1 LNIRIRGLLVACG
14 LAAGLLSAG
23 CRQDM
28 HDQPRFKPY
37 AKSDFFADKR
47 SARPLVDGTV
57 ARGHLREDA
66 VLYTGKAAGKPADA
80 FPFPV
85 TADVMARGR
94 ERFDI
99 FCSPCHGRTGAGD
112 GMIVQRGYRKPPTFH
127 QDRLRQAAP
136 GYTYDVITNGF
147 GAMPITRSR
156 SRYGTAGP
164 SSPTS
169 RRCSAASTRRPTSC
183 PPRRARPSTP
193 PTNADDST
201 GQARDHMHDATY
213 TPPAS
218 LDPLRQ
224 RSLIVGVI
232 GLVAAAAGRSSARA
246 SSSMRTC
253 WPTCS
258 GSPQPSAASR

>member
-1 LNIRIRGLLVACG
+1 MNIRIRGLLVACG

-47 SARPLVDGTV
+47 SARPLVDGTI

-147 GAMPITRSR
+147 GAMPDYAQQIPVRDRWAIVAYIT
-156 SRYGTAGP
+156 A
-164 SSPTS
+164 
-169 RRCSAASTRRPTSC
+169 
-183 PPRRARPSTP
+183 
-193 PTNADDST
+193 
-201 GQARDHMHDATY
+201 
-213 TPPAS
+213 
-218 LDPLRQ
+218 LQ
-224 RSLIVGVI
+224 RSQH
-232 GLVAAAAGRSSARA
+232 AAADRLPAEARA
-246 SSSMRTC
+246 ALD
-253 WPTCS
+253 
-258 GSPQPSAASR
+258 AADKR

>member
-1 LNIRIRGLLVACG
+1 LNTSIRGPLVACC
-14 LAAGLLSAG
+14 LAAGLLAAG

-47 SARPLVDGTV
+47 SARPLVDGTI

-99 FCSPCHGRTGAGD
+99 FCSPCHGRTGTGD
-112 GMIVQRGYRKPPTFH
+112 GMIVRRGYRKPPSFH
-127 QDRLRQAAP
+127 EDRLRQAAP

-147 GAMPITRSR
+147 GAMPDYAQQIPVRDRWAIVAYITALQHSQH
-156 SRYGTAGP
+156 
-164 SSPTS
+164 
-169 RRCSAASTRRPTSC
+169 AA
-183 PPRRARPSTP
+183 
-193 PTNADDST
+193 ADRLPA
-201 GQARDHMHDATY
+201 QARAALDAADT
-213 TPPAS
+213 
-218 LDPLRQ
+218 R
-224 RSLIVGVI
+224 
-232 GLVAAAAGRSSARA
+232 
-246 SSSMRTC
+246 
-253 WPTCS
+253 
-258 GSPQPSAASR
+258 

>member
-1 LNIRIRGLLVACG
+1 MTIRIRGLLVACG

-147 GAMPITRSR
+147 GAMPDYAQQIPVRDRWAIVAYIT
-156 SRYGTAGP
+156 A
-164 SSPTS
+164 
-169 RRCSAASTRRPTSC
+169 
-183 PPRRARPSTP
+183 
-193 PTNADDST
+193 
-201 GQARDHMHDATY
+201 
-213 TPPAS
+213 
-218 LDPLRQ
+218 LQ
-224 RSLIVGVI
+224 RSQH
-232 GLVAAAAGRSSARA
+232 AAADRLPAEARA
-246 SSSMRTC
+246 ALD
-253 WPTCS
+253 
-258 GSPQPSAASR
+258 AADKR

>member
-47 SARPLVDGTV
+47 SARPLVDGTI

-147 GAMPITRSR
+147 GAMPDYAQQIPVRDRWAIVAYIT
-156 SRYGTAGP
+156 A
-164 SSPTS
+164 
-169 RRCSAASTRRPTSC
+169 
-183 PPRRARPSTP
+183 
-193 PTNADDST
+193 
-201 GQARDHMHDATY
+201 
-213 TPPAS
+213 
-218 LDPLRQ
+218 LQ
-224 RSLIVGVI
+224 RSQH
-232 GLVAAAAGRSSARA
+232 AAADRLPAEARA
-246 SSSMRTC
+246 ALD
-253 WPTCS
+253 
-258 GSPQPSAASR
+258 AADKR